1 MLSAEL
7 KNGVVIYQI
16 TQENRL
22 VSNIYCERPFC
33 SADSK
38 RFLYARQLDDAGP
51 SDWTQWQYVL
61 CEFGTWESE
70 VVGEGLHQVCIS
82 YNNDFYF
89 QRPVAGNRLE
99 FVRLDMATAAVE
111 PVWSCRSDIG
121 RAKHPTVS
129 ADGKLLAFH
138 HALSFSPQRFGLSV
152 VNLQT
157 GERNV
162 VYEHPHLCNAHLQ
175 FHPTD
180 NRTLLVQLN
189 RGCEYTADGELLKLV
204 GTEGATLLLLDAI
217 TGKVEDLQIGKP
229 FTPPITGHQAWIGT
243 SEDVV
248 ATLVPEGES
257 AAASGQGIVVL
268 IARGTPCRQLGT
280 GIGLNHIGS
289 TPCGRYIFGDC
300 VAGDYIAIGS
310 PVTGKTV
317 TVHNDPE
324 QSGDSPYGQQSHPHA
339 YLTPDF
345 SWMVFNSDCTGR
357 PQVYV
362 AKIPPALL
370 KTLD

>member
-162 VYEHPHLCNAHLQ
+162 VYEHPHVCNAHLQ

-217 TGKVEDLQIGKP
+217 TGKIEDLQIGKP
-229 FTPPITGHQAWIGT
+229 FTPPITGHQAWIRGCRCHFSAGRGIRRSAWPGYSGPDRARHT
-243 SEDVV
+243 MPSARNGHRAEPHWVDSLRRVHIRRLRSRRLHCHRLAGHGKNRYRLQRPGAV
-248 ATLVPEGES
+248 RGFSLRSAES
-257 AAASGQGIVVL
+257 SPRLPDAGL
-268 IARGTPCRQLGT
+268 QLDGVQ
-280 GIGLNHIGS
+280 L
-289 TPCGRYIFGDC
+289 
-300 VAGDYIAIGS
+300 
-310 PVTGKTV
+310 
-317 TVHNDPE
+317 
-324 QSGDSPYGQQSHPHA
+324 
-339 YLTPDF
+339 
-345 SWMVFNSDCTGR
+345 
-357 PQVYV
+357 
-362 AKIPPALL
+362 
-370 KTLD
+370 